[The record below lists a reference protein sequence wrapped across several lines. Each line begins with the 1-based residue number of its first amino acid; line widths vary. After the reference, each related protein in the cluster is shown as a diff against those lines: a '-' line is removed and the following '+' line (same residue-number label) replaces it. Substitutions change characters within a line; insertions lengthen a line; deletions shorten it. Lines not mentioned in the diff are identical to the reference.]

1 MRRDEKKIQ
10 EGKTCVFHSLL
21 SCILDIMCRSGLA
34 GLDFISDLR
43 AVAEFLSNVAQLL
56 RALLLLFTVVFVLM
70 SMGN

>member
-21 SCILDIMCRSGLA
+21 SCILEIMCRDGLA
-34 GLDFISDLR
+34 GLYFISDLR
-43 AVAEFLSNVAQLL
+43 AVVEFLSNVAQ
-56 RALLLLFTVVFVLM
+56 LLLLFTVVFVLM